1 MKNIQKLI
9 ASKPV
14 KHKKNTLLF
23 LQSFSKSQYEKNI
36 EKKTFFVSAGA
47 QKVWET
53 PGSGNTLPQYSPN
66 SKKIK

>member
-47 QKVWET
+47 QKV
-53 PGSGNTLPQYSPN
+53 
-66 SKKIK
+66 